1 LPDFD
6 QMTVGIAD
14 VATDLVLVLLRRRHE
29 LSTTGAWSAAIARNV
44 RRRASI
50 PTTGVAGPIGRERER
65 AGAETEGIEYQ
76 SRRLP
81 AGRPVVV
88 VKLLL
93 AGVGVERRGRLIR
106 NVDSINRGRVVLG
119 GSGTEHAKAEGQAVC
134 NFQAAGVGGVAAGQG
149 EQGCPGVD
157 GQALEEFEADL
168 KGNLYKICN
177 RMPTVADRVAQTVVA
192 MRLGERAEP
201 RFHPDSYG

>member
-1 LPDFD
+1 
-6 QMTVGIAD
+6 MTVGIAD
-14 VATDLVLVLLRRRHE
+14 VATDLVLVLLRRRQE
-29 LSTTGAWSAAIARNV
+29 LSTTGAPFGVHVARNV

-119 GSGTEHAKAEGQAVC
+119 
-134 NFQAAGVGGVAAGQG
+134 
-149 EQGCPGVD
+149 
-157 GQALEEFEADL
+157 
-168 KGNLYKICN
+168 
-177 RMPTVADRVAQTVVA
+177 
-192 MRLGERAEP
+192 
-201 RFHPDSYG
+201 